1 MKKLAVI
8 FLFLSVS
15 LSLQAQQPVDLTQK
29 RLDSIEKAIQ
39 DGNYVRIPNK
49 DFEEIIDA
57 KVSSSIREEIKNW
70 LWIIVSFFGALMT
83 LLTFYLNRKLKD
95 EVNASMDAK
104 SKNLDTSILGLT
116 SILNEQKKKISI
128 VEEKISNSMDM
139 FWDEMAGLIV
149 EKAKDVTN
157 LNADL
162 EKKIKHF
169 LEYDHVTLSPA
180 RQVQL
185 IDALMRTLYYS
196 KEKDNYKKMVKL
208 IKQYEDKFD
217 LEPMTYAN
225 AAIAHS
231 NIYELHGMEDDR
243 NNSLDNCDK
252 SLNRSK
258 DYGLPYAI
266 KMEIFMIDYVKS
278 VDESQKKNALD
289 NLKKIFRTIEN
300 NQSTV
305 VPVDIVDRMEID
317 RKVAYLKPYF
327 VQLEKMFAS
336 DLDRIR
342 ERALDY
348 LLGNYNATVKNEVDK
363 KTLNNIFEYGLNTN
377 FTIIDGNWHN
387 IETIT
392 AGTRDG
398 LRSGYSSMNI
408 VTNTYDSTD
417 ELGNGF
423 IFFLTGNKP
432 LALNFYKKT
441 DVTFTRIQAIYQ
453 LNGDE
458 LDICYDPT
466 GSVRPTDFISDQVN
480 NFTLL
485 QFERVQVPIVKE
497 NPSILKKMN

>member
-1 MKKLAVI
+1 MKKLAAI
-8 FLFLSVS
+8 FLS
-15 LSLQAQQPVDLTQK
+15 LILVFGTEAQQPTDLTQQ

-104 SKNLDTSILGLT
+104 SKNLDLAILGITSILD
-116 SILNEQKKKISI
+116 EQKKKITV

-139 FWDEMAGLIV
+139 FWDEMAGLMV
-149 EKAKDVTN
+149 EKAKDVSN

-162 EKKIKHF
+162 EKKIRHF
-169 LEYDHVTLSPA
+169 LEYDHVTLSA
-180 RQVQL
+180 SRQVQL

-266 KMEIFMIDYVKS
+266 KMEIFMIDYVKA
-278 VDESQKKNALD
+278 VDDAQKQKALD
-289 NLKKIFRTIEN
+289 NLKRIFRTIEN

-305 VPVDIVDRMEID
+305 VPVDIVDRIEID

-336 DLDRIR
+336 ELDRIR

-348 LLGNYNATVKNEVDK
+348 LLGNYNATIKNEVDK

-392 AGTRDG
+392 GGIKDMI
-398 LRSGYSSMNI
+398 RSGFASMNI
-408 VTNTYDSTD
+408 VTNTYDSND

-423 IFFLTGNKP
+423 IFFLTGNQP
-432 LALNFYKKT
+432 LALNFYKKN
-441 DVTFTRIQAIYQ
+441 DANFTCIQAIYQ
-453 LNGDE
+453 LIGEE
-458 LDICYDPT
+458 LEICYDPAGT
-466 GSVRPTDFISDQVN
+466 VRPTNFISDQDN
-480 NFTLL
+480 KFTLL
-485 QFERVQVPIVKE
+485 HFERAQVSTVKE